1 MRHIW
6 QSLHATLSDSIRTLT
21 ASRRF
26 DAPKRRH
33 PALGRFAD
41 APAVLD
47 VLHDRDGDPDVK
59 DRILAA
65 LVAAAQSDDAEAQF
79 AMTMLWLALWPAL
92 DAVYRRLSR
101 HFRDA
106 SDDLVSEIAG
116 QFTVAVGRADVRR
129 IRRVAATLVR
139 NTERDI
145 RARLRRSW
153 REQAVIVPL
162 DDGAHG
168 HGGSGDAPDR
178 GGVHMSPL
186 GLPSGIDFDRQ
197 VAVIRDQ
204 LVQVVGPHADLVM
217 AVVIFDEPQNR
228 VADRL
233 GISEAAGR
241 KRYQRALRQLR
252 EEYAAA

>member
-6 QSLHATLSDSIRTLT
+6 QSLHTTLSNSIRTLT
-21 ASRRF
+21 AARRF
-26 DAPKRRH
+26 DALNGRY

-41 APAVLD
+41 AQAVLD
-47 VLHDRDGDPDVK
+47 VLHEREGDPDVK
-59 DRILAA
+59 DRILAV
-65 LVAAAQSDDAEAQF
+65 LVAAARSEDAEAEF

-92 DAVYRRLSR
+92 DAVHRRLSR

-106 SDDLVSEIAG
+106 PDDLVSEIAG
-116 QFTVAVGRADVRR
+116 QFTIAVGRADVRR

-153 REQAVIVPL
+153 QEQAAIIPP
-162 DDGAHG
+162 DGDPSEQTG
-168 HGGSGDAPDR
+168 RVDALDR
-178 GGVHMSPL
+178 GAVHPSPL
-186 GLPSGIDFDRQ
+186 GVPAGIDFDRQ
-197 VAVIRDQ
+197 ADVIRDQ
-204 LVQVVGPHADLVM
+204 LVRIVGPYADLVM
-217 AVVIFDEPQNR
+217 AVAVFDEPQIR